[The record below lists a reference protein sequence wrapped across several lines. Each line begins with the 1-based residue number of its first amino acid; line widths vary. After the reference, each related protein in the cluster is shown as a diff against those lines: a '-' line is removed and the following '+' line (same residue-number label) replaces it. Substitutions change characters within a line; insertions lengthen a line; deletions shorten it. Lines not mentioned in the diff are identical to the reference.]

1 MALLKTSS
9 VVIYCFL
16 LLPIFEQR
24 YPKKVCSLDEPA
36 DLQELESKNT
46 SVSSS
51 DVLYTYLAK
60 INTAL
65 NTPYAKYII
74 RNIAEPDKAASHY
87 QRFGAETLRVITISK
102 SYYENLADNATDREA
117 LLIWI
122 LAHEASHHTHGDIG
136 FDDKIEGKNLIKEI
150 LADQRAG
157 YAVGKATN
165 IGIDFFDTY
174 LPKILSYTSHTST
187 HPSRRYRIMA
197 AKGGW
202 LQAKM
207 ENVSDGGTKVIGGV
221 TYKNKLE
228 SDGDRVWGEY
238 SNTDMN
244 GIGMTTYT
252 NGDIYI
258 GNRKDGLKSDYGL
271 YLSKDDASDFISVSF
286 GKWAEGKQT
295 GKGSVYWST
304 GSKWEGDKYI
314 GEFKNSNLH
323 GEGAYYWSSGDKYEG
338 EWANNNRNGYGT
350 YYSDGRIFQGLWKN
364 DKRHGQGVLYQGTTV
379 IQSGCWQNDTYVGES
394 CN

>member
-165 IGIDFFDTY
+165 ISIDFFDTY

-252 NGDIYI
+252 DGDIYM
-258 GNRKDGLKSDYGL
+258 GNKKDGSKSGYGL
-271 YLSKDDASDFISVSF
+271 YLYKDGASDFSSIFF
-286 GKWAEGKQT
+286 GKWSNDRIN
-295 GKGSVYWST
+295 GKGAKYW
-304 GSKWEGDKYI
+304 
-314 GEFKNSNLH
+314 L
-323 GEGAYYWSSGDKYEG
+323 SGDKYEG
-338 EWANNNRNGYGT
+338 EFKDSQKNGYGT
-350 YYSDGRIFQGLWKN
+350 YYWPSGNKYVGEWANDNMNGYGTLYYTDGRIFQGLWKD
-364 DKRHGQGVLYQGTTV
+364 DKRHGQGVLYQGSTV
-379 IQSGCWQNDTYVGES
+379 IQSGCWQNGTHVGET